1 MTDELANLTWWEAI
15 VAQIPGP
22 DRRELETLVLEIGDA
37 EIDASSPDQW
47 EALATVFLARS
58 DSGPD
63 QEMALRLGAL
73 MYKRAAEVRSPVPT
87 VQ

>member
-1 MTDELANLTWWEAI
+1 MKDELANLTWWEAV

-22 DRRELETLVLEIGDA
+22 DRRELETFVLEIGDT
-37 EIDASSPDQW
+37 EIDVSNPEQW
-47 EALATVFLARS
+47 EALATLFLARS

-73 MYKRAAEVRSPVPT
+73 MYKRAAEVRGPTPT